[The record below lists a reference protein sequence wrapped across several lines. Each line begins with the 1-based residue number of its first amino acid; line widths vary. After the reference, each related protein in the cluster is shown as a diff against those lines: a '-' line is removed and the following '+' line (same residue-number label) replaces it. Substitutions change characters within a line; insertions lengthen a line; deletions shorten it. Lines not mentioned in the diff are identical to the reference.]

1 MTTTE
6 PWVSVEDVAKHLGV
20 ARDSVYRWIESRG
33 LPAHKV
39 GRIWKF
45 KLSQVDAWVEARGA
59 NSDEQEGGDR

>member
-1 MTTTE
+1 
-6 PWVSVEDVAKHLGV
+6 VSVEDVAKHLGV

-45 KLSQVDAWVEARGA
+45 KLSQVDAWVEAGHA
-59 NSDEQEGGDR
+59 KADDEGEVRK